1 MTKLSKRLKICYF
14 SMLALCVI
22 AAVLGAI
29 AICISYDGSKGYFD
43 SSAASGAFKAVVA
56 VASLAAFAPLFVF
69 PKDELS
75 GASPATT
82 PVLFPSAYLAVAF
95 LATSVIAF
103 LSLCR
108 IDLGIFTVYI
118 NSFDS
123 SLPMLLLIAAVAL
136 LSLAAAA
143 YFVLN
148 FFAADREQK
157 RNEYHA
163 LVGFALLLEL
173 VALIALSYFDTTVSM
188 NATGKL
194 MFSYSMI
201 AFMLFILSELRGL
214 LDISKPRL
222 YLVFGFLTMITS
234 CASSIPWLVGLVAG
248 TVAGPLYP
256 TYLLYN
262 LISLGAFAYSSVRIY
277 VFVSARDLAEHM
289 DQYASSEYVSLDNAP
304 EDEETEAPDKEGDR
318 DD

>member
-1 MTKLSKRLKICYF
+1 MTKLSKKLKICYF

-22 AAVLGAI
+22 AAVLGAF
-29 AICISYDGSKGYFD
+29 AICTSYDGGKGYFD
-43 SSAASGAFKAVVA
+43 SSAVSSAFKAAVA
-56 VASLAAFAPLFVF
+56 VTALASLVPLFVL
-69 PKDELS
+69 PKGELG
-75 GASPATT
+75 GASPATA
-82 PVLFPSAYLAVAF
+82 PVLFPSVYLAVVF
-95 LATSVIAF
+95 LATSAIAF

-108 IDLGIFTVYI
+108 IDVGIFTVYI
-118 NSFDS
+118 NSFDQ

-136 LSLAAAA
+136 LSLATAA

-214 LDISKPRL
+214 LGISKPRL

-262 LISLGAFAYSSVRIY
+262 LVSLGAFAYAAIRTY
-277 VFVSARDLAEHM
+277 VFVSARDLAERM
-289 DQYASSEYVSLDNAP
+289 DQFASAEYVSLENND
-304 EDEETEAPDKEGDR
+304 EDEPVESPNEEGEQND
-318 DD
+318 